1 MTVLSTAYRYLFL
14 HLPIVFCYHC
24 CRAMFLLWPFR
35 AFCCIANRSYLWHR
49 SFSSLQRNI
58 LDLTPV
64 LWNSSLTPLAKRYN
78 ILFPSRL
85 GGDLCNHLSCKCP
98 EIEEHFKT
106 INWRGIKLL
115 WYHTKFI
122 PRQSVDIM
130 KVNKYAQS
138 QNLWSMAIWSKS
150 QEIIMCII
158 LLTSHDKSLA

>member
-1 MTVLSTAYRYLFL
+1 MTVLSTAYRYLFI
-14 HLPIVFCYHC
+14 HLTS
-24 CRAMFLLWPFR
+24 FLLSLLQSNVSFL
-35 AFCCIANRSYLWHR
+35 ALCCIANRSYLWHR
-49 SFSSLQRNI
+49 SLSSLQRNI

-64 LWNSSLTPLAKRYN
+64 LWSSSLTPLAKRYN

-85 GGDLCNHLSCKCP
+85 GGDLCNHLSCKSP

-106 INWRGIKLL
+106 INWRRIKLL
-115 WYHTKFI
+115 WYHTGTKFI

-138 QNLWSMAIWSKS
+138 QNLWSMAIWSKC

>member
-1 MTVLSTAYRYLFL
+1 MTVLSTAYRYLFI
-14 HLPIVFCYHC
+14 HLAIVFCYHC
-24 CRAMFLLWPFR
+24 CRAMFLFWPFVASPIDR
-35 AFCCIANRSYLWHR
+35 ICGIVLSLHSKGISLIWHQYCGTLR
-49 SFSSLQRNI
+49 WRPLQCDVTFSFL
-58 LDLTPV
+58 P
-64 LWNSSLTPLAKRYN
+64 
-78 ILFPSRL
+78 
-85 GGDLCNHLSCKCP
+85 GGDLCNHLSCKSP